1 MEKIISFISEHY
13 ETVILAAACLL
24 DVILF
29 LVGFLKKKTKPS
41 LDVVLTAAPYYI
53 KAAEEFIGEGKG
65 AEKKAFVMKY
75 LVKTYKNL
83 TGVELLPGSVIY
95 SDLDKFVEKILL
107 TPTKKGK

>member
-24 DVILF
+24 DLVLF
-29 LVGFLKKKTKPS
+29 LVGFLKKNKKVPM
-41 LDVVLTAAPYYI
+41 DVVLTAAPYYV

-65 AEKKAFVMKY
+65 DQKKAFVMKY

-83 TGVELLPGSVIY
+83 TGVELSAGSVIY
-95 SDLDKFVEKILL
+95 SDLDKFVEKILE
-107 TPTKKGK
+107 TPTKKGN